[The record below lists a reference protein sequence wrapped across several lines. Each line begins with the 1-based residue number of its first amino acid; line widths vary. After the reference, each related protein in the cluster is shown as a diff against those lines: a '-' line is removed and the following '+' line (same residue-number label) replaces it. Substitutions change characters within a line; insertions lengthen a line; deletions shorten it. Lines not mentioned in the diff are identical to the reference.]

1 MKKNIALLC
10 LMFVVIQASAQ
21 FNLMGKILNYTGKED
36 LVVNIPLVYGFH
48 KENSISIPVAK
59 NGTFNITLPTETQN
73 FVSLIFQRQFYTL
86 LITRNK
92 NLTASINENNKNLEL
107 LSGTALLENKLLQKI
122 NIMENPAFMEE
133 QAAHLYGGLNFTELN
148 AKLIQ
153 PYLAKRDEKI
163 DIITASKISLKNKK
177 LIISE
182 VKYLAYN
189 YLNDFARTQLNN
201 KPAIDSMI
209 INLFDNSIIKPEVF
223 PAGLQYYSFADN
235 YLRYLETKA
244 FLKIKKDNIK
254 PTEPIPY
261 YGISLDS
268 ANVVVKKYGKP
279 YWRWV
284 GSTKNFPEPVTEQ
297 YTYQQIINLYYDKDL
312 RQIAALSEVFKKRF
326 PQSKFNQEIDQK
338 VNSLRQMLAQNESN
352 TDIVVLKDYDKIQS
366 VYDVIAK
373 YKGKVVYLD
382 VWGTWCGPCKEELKF
397 MPQLKSAFTN
407 KDVIFLYLDMDEEDR
422 DAIWKEFIKVNG
434 LTGVHFRKNR
444 QTIAPLWKELLADA
458 QDKAEYY
465 PQYFIF
471 DKEGK
476 VAVSKALRP
485 SDKEAL
491 YQQINSVLVH

>member
-1 MKKNIALLC
+1 M
-10 LMFVVIQASAQ
+10 
-21 FNLMGKILNYTGKED
+21 
-36 LVVNIPLVYGFH
+36 
-48 KENSISIPVAK
+48 
-59 NGTFNITLPTETQN
+59 
-73 FVSLIFQRQFYTL
+73 
-86 LITRNK
+86 
-92 NLTASINENNKNLEL
+92 
-107 LSGTALLENKLLQKI
+107 
-122 NIMENPAFMEE
+122 
-133 QAAHLYGGLNFTELN
+133 
-148 AKLIQ
+148 
-153 PYLAKRDEKI
+153 
-163 DIITASKISLKNKK
+163 
-177 LIISE
+177 
-182 VKYLAYN
+182 
-189 YLNDFARTQLNN
+189 
-201 KPAIDSMI
+201 
-209 INLFDNSIIKPEVF
+209 
-223 PAGLQYYSFADN
+223 
-235 YLRYLETKA
+235 
-244 FLKIKKDNIK
+244 
-254 PTEPIPY
+254 
-261 YGISLDS
+261 
-268 ANVVVKKYGKP
+268 
-279 YWRWV
+279 
-284 GSTKNFPEPVTEQ
+284 
-297 YTYQQIINLYYDKDL
+297 
-312 RQIAALSEVFKKRF
+312 AALSEVFKKRF